1 MGFESRD
8 SRMLDECSI
17 TDLPLDFGSFLSQE
31 TPGRPEIKGCLFTTG
46 KMGTYL
52 LEGWVLS
59 W

>member
-1 MGFESRD
+1 
-8 SRMLDECSI
+8 MLDECSI